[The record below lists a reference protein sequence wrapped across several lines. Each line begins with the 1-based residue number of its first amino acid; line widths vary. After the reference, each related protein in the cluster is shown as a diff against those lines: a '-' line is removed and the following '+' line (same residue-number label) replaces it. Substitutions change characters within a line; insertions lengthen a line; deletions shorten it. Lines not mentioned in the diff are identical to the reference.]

1 MSTFDYTN
9 MASHTLDASQ
19 VLALIYFT
27 GYLTIKDGNRR
38 AITLAFPNNEV
49 RLAFTQNLMKL
60 YSGLDVGVYLDDAYR
75 AITNH
80 DIPSLRKI
88 MNAYYEK
95 IPYVILS
102 KEIGYQSMFYAF
114 FLIMGVDSII
124 VEDKTTLGRIDVL
137 ITTESEAWVIEI
149 KVDQS
154 VEKAIEQ
161 IKAKRY
167 YAKFINTDKAIHI
180 VGLNFSSET
189 RQITK
194 WREEL
199 IDKNKKPAFLR

>member
-1 MSTFDYTN
+1 
-9 MASHTLDASQ
+9 
-19 VLALIYFT
+19 
-27 GYLTIKDGNRR
+27 
-38 AITLAFPNNEV
+38 
-49 RLAFTQNLMKL
+49 
-60 YSGLDVGVYLDDAYR
+60 
-75 AITNH
+75 
-80 DIPSLRKI
+80 

-161 IKAKRY
+161 IKTKRY
-167 YAKFINTDKAIHI
+167 YAKFINTDKTIHI
-180 VGLNFSSET
+180 AGLNFSSET
-189 RQITK
+189 RQITERK
-194 WREEL
+194 GQ
-199 IDKNKKPAFLR
+199 K